1 MSSKESFHMVST
13 GKREMG
19 RLLFV
24 HIDSRSENIHS
35 HKQMNGGEARK
46 KKDNKKTIINC
57 YCSHD
62 FMNSIMFCLE

>member
-1 MSSKESFHMVST
+1 MSSEGFYMVST
-13 GKREMG
+13 GKREME

-46 KKDNKKTIINC
+46 KKTTKNNNY

>member
-1 MSSKESFHMVST
+1 MSSKESFYMVST

-19 RLLFV
+19 RLPFV

-46 KKDNKKTIINC
+46 KKTTKQQ
-57 YCSHD
+57 
-62 FMNSIMFCLE
+62 